1 MKIRSLCLLLTVA
14 TLIYAHPNFE
24 ASYGL
29 IRSISADNGSAG
41 HFHTGFYLRAFT
53 EKREAT
59 LYNDSTGEAVH
70 GGGDIFFG
78 FGYSITDYLSF
89 NVSSAYHGDGVDWE
103 ETDYNRASTG
113 FGDTK
118 VGLKLG
124 LGSKTIKYGL
134 YPFVSIATG
143 HDRGPIDTTKLAS
156 YPIFNDAYANPG
168 GVFRYFSSGGTDYG
182 AIGLLTLRTGAMIV
196 DLNLG
201 YVLRNKAGGLRSN
214 ASIYN
219 AALSWDLGDVV
230 PFIEMSGIDYSGKDQ
245 LITFADDSV
254 FGPNEVYI
262 TPGVSF
268 RPGHFN
274 IDFAVD
280 IRAWEGEN
288 EAIFGNPMEP
298 ADSFNIT
305 TGWGVAP
312 PWAGIFG
319 ISYCYDFIPEMPKYG
334 DIAGTVK
341 DSKTSEP
348 ISANVALYVEGTMVA
363 SKASDTEGAFTFP
376 ELEPGTYK
384 LTAQATDYKP
394 YTVDL
399 LVKAGETTPISVAL
413 VPVPKEGTL
422 VLNIID
428 IENKKQMAATVTV
441 GDMEPEQTDG
451 KYTKILKPGSY
462 GLKVMA
468 TAPNYLP
475 YERRVQIEAGK
486 TLELEVAL
494 VKKEFKIV
502 LPEVYFETAKSTI
515 KPESYPIL
523 DGAAETIKTVFAG
536 SPTVRIEIQG
546 HTDSRGS
553 DDYNLKL
560 SQDRAQSVLD
570 YLVINHELPV
580 ARLMA
585 RGYGES
591 RPVASNDNPEGRQKN
606 RRVEFVVLQ

>member
-1 MKIRSLCLLLTVA
+1 MKIRSLCILLAVA

-29 IRSISADNGSAG
+29 IRTISADNGSAG
-41 HFHTGFYLRAFT
+41 HFHTGFYLRGFS
-53 EKREAT
+53 EKREAA
-59 LYNDSTGEAVH
+59 LVGDSTGEAVH

-89 NVSSAYHGDGVDWE
+89 NVSSSYHGDGVDYE
-103 ETDYNRASTG
+103 ETDYNRASIG

-124 LGSKTIKYGL
+124 FGGETIKYGL
-134 YPFVSIATG
+134 YPFVSFPTG
-143 HDRGPIDTTKLAS
+143 SDRGATEDTVSS

-182 AIGLLTLRTGAMIV
+182 AIGLFTVRTGAMIV

-201 YVLRNKAGGLRSN
+201 YVLRNKEGGLRSN

-230 PFIEMSGIDYSGKDQ
+230 PFIEMSGIDYGGKDQ
-245 LITFADDSV
+245 FFTFTDDSV

-268 RPGHFN
+268 RPGHFSIN
-274 IDFAVD
+274 FAVD

-288 EAIFGNPMEP
+288 EEP
-298 ADSFNIT
+298 FPTALTDSFNIT

-312 PWAGIFG
+312 AWAGIFG
-319 ISYCYDFIPEMPKYG
+319 ISYCYDFVPEMPKYG
-334 DIAGTVK
+334 DIAGTIK
-341 DSKTSEP
+341 DSETNKP
-348 ISANVALYVEGTMVA
+348 ISANVALYEEGTMVA
-363 SKASDTEGAFTFP
+363 SKASDTGGAFTFP

-394 YTVDL
+394 YAVDL
-399 LVKAGETTPISVAL
+399 LIKAGETTPISVAL

-428 IENKKQMAATVTV
+428 IESKEQMAGKVTI
-441 GDMEPEQTDG
+441 GDMESEQTDG
-451 KYTKILKPGSY
+451 KYKKILKAGSY
-462 GLKVMA
+462 TLKVMA
-468 TAPNYLP
+468 TAKDYLP

-502 LPEVYFETAKSTI
+502 LPQVYFETAKSTI

-523 DGAAETIKTVFAG
+523 DGAAETIKTVFGG
-536 SPTVRIEIQG
+536 SPTVRIEVQG
-546 HTDSRGS
+546 HTDSRGT

-560 SQDRAQSVLD
+560 SQDRAQSVMD
-570 YLVINHELPV
+570 YLVINHELPA
-580 ARLMA
+580 ARLIA

-606 RRVEFVVLQ
+606 RRVEFVILK

>member
-1 MKIRSLCLLLTVA
+1 MKIRSLCFLLTVA

-41 HFHTGFYLRAFT
+41 HFHTGFYLRAFY
-53 EKREAT
+53 EKREAA
-59 LYNDSTGEAVH
+59 LVGDSTGEAVH

-89 NVSSAYHGDGVDWE
+89 DVSSSYHGDGVDYE

-124 LGSKTIKYGL
+124 FGSQTIKYGL
-134 YPFVSIATG
+134 YPFVSFPTG
-143 HDRGPIDTTKLAS
+143 HDRGEIADTAS
-156 YPIFNDAYANPG
+156 SFPIFNDAYANPG

-182 AIGLLTLRTGAMIV
+182 AIGLFTFRTGAMIV

-201 YVLRNKAGGLRSN
+201 YVLRNKDGGLRSN

-274 IDFAVD
+274 INFAVD

-288 EAIFGNPMEP
+288 EEP
-298 ADSFNIT
+298 FPTALTDSFNIT

-319 ISYCYDFIPEMPKYG
+319 FSYCYDFVPEMPKYG

-348 ISANVALYVEGTMVA
+348 ISANVALYEEGTMVA

-399 LVKAGETTPISVAL
+399 LVKAGETTPISVVL

-428 IENKKQMAATVTV
+428 IESKEQMAATVTV
-441 GDMEPEQTDG
+441 GDMESEQTDG
-451 KYTKILKPGSY
+451 KYKKIMKPGSY
-462 GLKVMA
+462 TLKVMA
-468 TAPNYLP
+468 TAKDYLP
-475 YERRVQIEAGK
+475 YERRVQVEAGK

-502 LPEVYFETAKSTI
+502 LPQVYFETAKSTI

-523 DGAAETIKTVFAG
+523 DGAAETIKTVFTG
-536 SPTVRIEIQG
+536 SATVRIEIQG

-560 SQDRAQSVLD
+560 SQDRAQSVMD
-570 YLVINHELPV
+570 YLLINHELPA

-606 RRVEFVVLQ
+606 RRVEFVILK